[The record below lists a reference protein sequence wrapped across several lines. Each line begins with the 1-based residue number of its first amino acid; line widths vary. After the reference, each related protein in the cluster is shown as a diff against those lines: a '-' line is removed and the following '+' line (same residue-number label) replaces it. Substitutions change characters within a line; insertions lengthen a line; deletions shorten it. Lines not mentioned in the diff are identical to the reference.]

1 MTQIV
6 LAALFTARPG
16 CGAAL
21 EAEAARMVSPT
32 RAEPG
37 CLRYDL
43 HRDPENPGVIAF
55 LESWADA
62 GALEAHR
69 RSPHILAWRAAAADL
84 IALRDVRTL
93 EPLGIPGPIAAGP
106 LAVLAF
112 VTARPGC
119 EAALA
124 AELGSVVPS
133 TRLEPGCLR
142 YDLHR
147 DPANPAS
154 LAFLEA
160 WESRGA
166 LEAHMATPAFHA
178 SRHRQKDLVEA
189 VKVHVLETL

>member
-6 LAALFTARPG
+6 LAAIFTARPG

-21 EAEAARMVSPT
+21 EAEAARMVGPT

-55 LESWADA
+55 LETWADA

-69 RSPHILAWRAAAADL
+69 RSPHIQAWRAAAADL

-93 EPLGIPGPIAAGP
+93 EPLGLPGPVAAGP
-106 LAVLAF
+106 LAVLAA
-112 VTARPGC
+112 VTARPGR

-124 AELGSVVPS
+124 AELGSAVPS

-147 DPANPAS
+147 DPADPAR
-154 LAFLEA
+154 LAFLES

-166 LEAHMATPAFHA
+166 LAAHMATPAFRA
-178 SRHRQKDLVEA
+178 SMERQKDLVEA
-189 VKVHVLETL
+189 VEIHVLETV

>member
-1 MTQIV
+1 MTQVV
-6 LAALFTARPG
+6 LAALFTARHG

-21 EAEAARMVSPT
+21 EAEAARIVGPT

-37 CLRYDL
+37 CLRYEL
-43 HRDPENPGVIAF
+43 HRDPGNPGVIAY
-55 LESWADA
+55 LETWADA

-69 RSPHILAWRAAAADL
+69 RSPHVQAWRAAAADL
-84 IALRDVRTL
+84 IASRDVRTL
-93 EPLGIPGPIAAGP
+93 EPLGMPGPMAAGP

-124 AELGSVVPS
+124 AELGSMVPP

-154 LAFLEA
+154 LAFLES

-166 LEAHMATPAFHA
+166 LAAHMATPAFRA
-178 SRHRQKDLVEA
+178 SRDRQKDLVEA
-189 VKVHVLETL
+189 VEIHVLEPV